1 MNQELEIEFKNGLTE
16 PEYFTIFEK
25 EFKDSNPEKQ
35 MTFQKN
41 YYFDT
46 IEQLLKKQSSAL
58 RVRVTNFGNELTFKV
73 PNRDFLLETNYNLRH
88 NEVEQ
93 IIQSNQMKLSSYISS
108 TDSIPELEGLTK
120 ETMFYLFNQFE
131 TKRYE
136 KEIDGH
142 LIVLDQTTFQNGVID
157 YELEIE
163 TQDPKEGHAFFLD
176 FLEKYGISRRNSLP
190 KIARAEIQMKRVT

>member
-1 MNQELEIEFKNGLTE
+1 MNQELEIEFKNELTE
-16 PEYFTIFEK
+16 SEYSMIFEK

-93 IIQSNQMKLSSYISS
+93 IIQSNQMKLSSYLSS
-108 TDSIPELEGLTK
+108 ADSIPELEGLTK

-163 TQDPKEGHAFFLD
+163 TQDPKEGHTFFLD
-176 FLEKYGISRRNSLP
+176 FLEKHGVSRRNSLP
-190 KIARAEIQMKRVT
+190 KIARAEIQRKRVT

>member
-1 MNQELEIEFKNGLTE
+1 MNQELEIEFKNELTE
-16 PEYFTIFEK
+16 SEYSMIFEK

-73 PNRDFLLETNYNLRH
+73 PNRGFLLETNYNLHH

-163 TQDPKEGHAFFLD
+163 TQDPKEGHTFFLD
-176 FLEKYGISRRNSLP
+176 FLEKHGVSRRNSLP
-190 KIARAEIQMKRVT
+190 KIARAEIQRKRVT

>member
-73 PNRDFLLETNYNLRH
+73 PNRGFLLETNYNLHH

-120 ETMFYLFNQFE
+120 ETIFYLFNQFE

-163 TQDPKEGHAFFLD
+163 TQDPKEGHTFFLD
-176 FLEKYGISRRNSLP
+176 FLEKHGVSRRNSLP
-190 KIARAEIQMKRVT
+190 KIARAEIQRKRVN